1 MALIKKITLEN
12 GISVNYHRI
21 VSITNIVN
29 NELIVE
35 IASYT
40 SKSKRDEEKDALKK
54 GTKMDVFIKTKFE
67 NFDYSENLT
76 VSEAYEYIK
85 QLERFESAKDDI

>member
-29 NELIVE
+29 NQTIIE

-54 GTKMDVFIKTKFE
+54 GAKMDVFIKTKFE
-67 NFDYSENLT
+67 NFDYSENLS
-76 VSEAYEYIK
+76 VSDAYEYIK
-85 QLERFESAKDDI
+85 QLERFENSKDDI